1 MARADAVSEIIPDF
15 ANMMFTHM
23 TTFKN
28 NTGAPPAKIYVFR
41 DGVSEGQY
49 AQVVQWVDECERIR
63 AQSHTAQRGE
73 SSHQSSRRQ
82 VRTQIPAKDH
92 LHDLR
97 EEGKYPD

>member
-49 AQVVQWVDECERIR
+49 AQVVQ
-63 AQSHTAQRGE
+63 
-73 SSHQSSRRQ
+73 
-82 VRTQIPAKDH
+82 
-92 LHDLR
+92 
-97 EEGKYPD
+97 